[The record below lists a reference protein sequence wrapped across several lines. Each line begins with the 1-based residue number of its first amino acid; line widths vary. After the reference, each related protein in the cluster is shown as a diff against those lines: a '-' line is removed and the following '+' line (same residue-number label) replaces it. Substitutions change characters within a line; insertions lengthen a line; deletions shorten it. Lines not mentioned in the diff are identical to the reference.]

1 MTDAFSTADAYVE
14 AVFARSPMTATAFG
28 IDGSDHLW
36 DDMSPAGRDDLAD
49 LARATRSQL
58 VDHLDD
64 PDPHQAHAAAVLVAQ
79 FEEALEA
86 HEAGDHL
93 RDVNHIYCP
102 VTEVRDIFDIMDRET
117 PAGWTNVT
125 TRLATIDQPLGG
137 YRECLAAGIDAGL
150 VPSRRQVESVI
161 EQMRVLAGDQSP
173 FAAYDGEAAR
183 AGLAPEARDQLA
195 AAVTHARASVGALA
209 DWFESDLLPAAR
221 DRDAA
226 GRDRYT
232 RNVQAFIGDDLD
244 LEETYAWGWEELAR
258 IWGRME
264 EVATQIDPDADVR
277 EVIERLETDPEQ
289 AAPSPQAFADTVQ
302 ALLDDAVAKLDG
314 THFDLPDKMKQ
325 VTVNLA
331 PAGGALGAWYI
342 NPSEDFTRPGSV
354 WYSLG
359 EQQVV
364 PMWKEVSTAY
374 HEGFPGHHLQVATV
388 MDRAEQLSRAHR
400 LLVWYPGYGEGW
412 ALYTE
417 RLMEELGFLDNPAWK
432 LGMLAT
438 HAFRASRVVVDLG
451 LHLGFPIPED
461 APMFAGGD
469 WDFDTAVAFMET
481 MGLEGHDVAVSE
493 VKRYLG
499 WPAQAISYKVGERAI
514 LAIRDELQARG
525 DFDLNDFHNRVLD
538 GGPVRID
545 MLRERMLA

>member
-1 MTDAFSTADAYVE
+1 MTDAFAISDAYVDK
-14 AVFARSPMTATAFG
+14 VFALSPMTATAFG
-28 IDGSDHLW
+28 IEGSDHLW
-36 DDMSPAGRDDLAD
+36 DDLSPAGHDVTAE
-49 LARATRSQL
+49 LARTTRSEL
-58 VDHLDD
+58 VAHLGDDD
-64 PDPHQAHAAAVLVAQ
+64 PDQAHAAAVLVAQ
-79 FEEALEA
+79 LEERLAA
-86 HEAGDHL
+86 HDAGDHL

-117 PAGWTNVT
+117 AAGWADVT
-125 TRLATIDQPLGG
+125 GRLATIDEPLAG
-137 YRECLAAGIDAGL
+137 YRSCLAEGIERGL
-150 VPSRRQVESVI
+150 VPSRRQVVSVV
-161 EQMRVLAGDQSP
+161 EQMRVVAGDDSP
-173 FAAYDGEAAR
+173 FAAYVAEAADT
-183 AGLAPEARDQLA
+183 GLPPEARDRLE
-195 AAVTHARASVGALA
+195 AAVAHARTSVAALA
-209 DWFESDLLPAAR
+209 DWFESTLLPAAR
-221 DRDAA
+221 QEDGA
-226 GRDRYT
+226 GRDRYQ

-258 IWGRME
+258 IWERME
-264 EVATQIDPDADVR
+264 DVAAEIDPDADVR
-277 EVIERLETDPEQ
+277 EVIERLEHDPEQ
-289 AAPSPQAFADTVQ
+289 AAPSPEAFVDKVQ
-302 ALLDDAVAKLDG
+302 GLLDDAVAKLDG
-314 THFDLPDKMKQ
+314 THFDLPDKMKR

-388 MDRAEQLSRAHR
+388 MDRAQKLSRAHR

-417 RLMEELGFLDNPAWK
+417 RLMDELGFLDNPAWK

-451 LHLGFPIPED
+451 LHLGLPIPDD
-461 APMFAGGD
+461 APMGAGQE

-481 MGLEGHDVAVSE
+481 MGLEDHDVAVSE

-514 LAIRDELQARG
+514 LAIREELQARG
-525 DFDLNDFHNRVLD
+525 DFDLNDFHDRVLD
-538 GGPVRID
+538 GGPLRID
-545 MLRERMLA
+545 MLRQRMLA

>member
-1 MTDAFSTADAYVE
+1 MTDAFAISDAYVDE
-14 AVFARSPMTATAFG
+14 VFARSPMTATAFG
-28 IDGSDHLW
+28 VAGSDHLW
-36 DDMSPAGRDDLAD
+36 DDMSPAGHDDLAD
-49 LARATRSQL
+49 LARATRSAL

-64 PDPHQAHAAAVLVAQ
+64 PDPDQAHAAAVLTAQ
-79 FEEALEA
+79 LGEGLQA
-86 HEAGDHL
+86 HAAGDHL

-102 VTEVRDIFDIMDRET
+102 VTEVRDIFDIMDRES
-117 PAGWTNVT
+117 PSGWADVT
-125 TRLATIDQPLGG
+125 TRLATIDQPLAG
-137 YRECLAAGIDAGL
+137 YRECLDQGLSQGL
-150 VPSRRQVESVI
+150 VAARRQVLSVI
-161 EQMRVLAGDQSP
+161 EQMRVLAGDDSP
-173 FAAYDGEAAR
+173 FAAYAAQ
-183 AGLAPEARDQLA
+183 AAETGLAPEARDQLA
-195 AAVTHARASVGALA
+195 AAVSHAQASVGALA
-209 DWFESDLLPAAR
+209 DWFESELLPTAP
-221 DRDAA
+221 DQDGV
-226 GRDRYT
+226 GRDRYE

-244 LEETYAWGWEELAR
+244 LEETYAWGWQELAS
-258 IWGRME
+258 IWERME
-264 EVATQIDPDADVR
+264 VVAAQIDPEADVR
-277 EVIERLETDPEQ
+277 EVIERLETDPAQ
-289 AAPSPQAFADTVQ
+289 AAPSPQAFVATVQ
-302 ALLDDAVAKLDG
+302 DLLDDAVAKLDG

-359 EQQVV
+359 DQQVI

-388 MDRAEQLSRAHR
+388 MDRAERLSRAHR

-417 RLMEELGFLDNPAWK
+417 RLMDELGFLDDPAWK

-451 LHLGFPIPED
+451 LHLGFTIPDD
-461 APMFAGGD
+461 APMFAGRD
-469 WDFDTAVAFMET
+469 WDFDSAVAFMER
-481 MGLEGHDVAVSE
+481 MGLEDHDVAVSE

-514 LAIRDELQARG
+514 LTIRDELRERG
-525 DFDLNDFHNRVLD
+525 DFDLNDFHNAVLD
-538 GGPVRID
+538 GGPLRID
-545 MLRERMLA
+545 MLRDRMLA